1 MIEYRPWSTE
11 VLYTSIKDQKKGLI
25 PTLDIELTAKCSGAC
40 CIYCDSKPD
49 VCASGQSNE
58 VDFNSMKNMLKDAID
73 NGLKWVYTC
82 GLGEP
87 LEDEKFWNMIH
98 MLSASGV
105 SLSMFSNGVFI
116 KDVNIARELKENNV
130 NIILKMDTFN
140 ENNFD
145 TILGGKGIA
154 KRIYSARDYL
164 LEAGYG
170 EKNGF
175 TDLAFSIVPTSFSI
189 DGISDV
195 VKFCKKYGV
204 FASIGELEQAG
215 EVINNNLNDKLSI
228 SKKDVLN
235 LKKIADA
242 YIEGEYMRPICPCI
256 LTGLHIDNT
265 GNCVVDRNTG
275 LNCKW
280 FLLKDPETIKLGN
293 INNESILELFDKVNK
308 YRNNCFKNNY
318 DIIKKS
324 CDVSYVF
331 GGCGGNPRDIIKLV
345 EEQYV

>member
-1 MIEYRPWSTE
+1 M
-11 VLYTSIKDQKKGLI
+11 
-25 PTLDIELTAKCSGAC
+25 
-40 CIYCDSKPD
+40 
-49 VCASGQSNE
+49 
-58 VDFNSMKNMLKDAID
+58 
-73 NGLKWVYTC
+73 
-82 GLGEP
+82 
-87 LEDEKFWNMIH
+87 
-98 MLSASGV
+98 
-105 SLSMFSNGVFI
+105 
-116 KDVNIARELKENNV
+116 
-130 NIILKMDTFN
+130 
-140 ENNFD
+140 
-145 TILGGKGIA
+145 
-154 KRIYSARDYL
+154 
-164 LEAGYG
+164 
-170 EKNGF
+170 
-175 TDLAFSIVPTSFSI
+175 
-189 DGISDV
+189 
-195 VKFCKKYGV
+195 
-204 FASIGELEQAG
+204 
-215 EVINNNLNDKLSI
+215 INNNLNDKLSI

-242 YIEGEYMRPICPCI
+242 YIEGDYMRPICPCI